1 MVLLSLRLCF
11 LVIFNLVSF
20 VKCDPLIPN
29 SFDSTTNPDVII
41 KNCTIGELCAST
53 INSTT
58 VHYYSVQYNFNAKT
72 AIRLTTT
79 MNYSIQQNAPIL
91 VVVRQTLGVVSW
103 TLPYAFPN
111 GMLYTSVARILCAYN
126 ELNRNRSHTS
136 TIYIEIST
144 SNSDL
149 IDYSIQLDNSTEY
162 SLETGVPRTVTISP
176 SMPIYYKFT
185 FPPRINNIFIEVS
198 SKDELCAV
206 VSVQSFDCPVYDVGE
221 IGFRQ
226 GHYQTMSKSAS
237 FNIYLNEFT
246 KRNEF
251 LIVFLVKPTDVDCLN
266 SKDSAMIQPAGIVDI
281 ERMKNATVILS
292 SPNYSTLLYVTIF
305 ITVGVLLLIYIF
317 SFLILYKYPDIYD
330 SLTSEDFPLLGA
342 PRERELNRCQ
352 SSEQPNQTSEG
363 EENVISTR
371 GNDYQCQPSSTRVL
385 SVSSRG
391 FVPVNQLAAK
401 DYEYLKQKFRVYPQT
416 MGTIAIFYSL
426 PVIQLVLQYQANIN
440 SIGNEDIC
448 YFNFLCTR
456 QFAMLT
462 AFNNVFSNIGY
473 CALGALFFVI
483 VYRRDNAYT
492 RFITKNPDI
501 SKEYGIPQYFGLF
514 YAMAIGLFMEGIMS
528 ACYHVCPSRQNFQFD
543 TSFMFIMAAL
553 NIIKIYQLR
562 HPDIN
567 PHSAGVFS
575 FLAGIILVTVVGV
588 YYDKQWFWIS
598 YAIVH
603 IITCLIFTA
612 KIYYMGRLK
621 ISLDF
626 PVNLCKLVRQH
637 GIFSRPRYLSR
648 MVILLIANLINIG
661 FALFGA
667 ITQPESFPNH
677 LLFVFLGNLAI
688 CLVYYIIMK
697 AIHWEA
703 FTPLTVVYLVLS
715 LCFWAVS
722 LYFFYDEVKS
732 YEVQP
737 AISRTYNQRCIV
749 LNTYDAHDIWHLL
762 SSFGLFLSF
771 LSILTIDD
779 GVRGKERKELAAF

>member
-20 VKCDPLIPN
+20 VKCDPVIPN

-246 KRNEF
+246 KRNEY

-292 SPNYSTLLYVTIF
+292 SPNYC
-305 ITVGVLLLIYIF
+305 
-317 SFLILYKYPDIYD
+317 
-330 SLTSEDFPLLGA
+330 
-342 PRERELNRCQ
+342 CQ

-385 SVSSRG
+385 SASSRG

>member
-1 MVLLSLRLCF
+1 MVLLSFRLYF
-11 LVIFNLVSF
+11 LITFNLVCF
-20 VKCDPLIPN
+20 VKCDQVISN

-58 VHYYSVQYNFNAKT
+58 VHYYSVQYNFNTKT

-79 MNYSIQQNAPIL
+79 MNYNIHQNAPIL

-144 SNSDL
+144 SNPDL

-162 SLETGVPRTVTISP
+162 SLETGVPRTVTVSP
-176 SMPIYYKFT
+176 SMPIYYKFI
-185 FPPRINNIFIEVS
+185 FPPQINNIFIEVS
-198 SKDELCAV
+198 SKDELCAA

-237 FNIYLNEFT
+237 FNIYSNEFT
-246 KRNEF
+246 KRSEF

-266 SKDSAMIQPAGIVDI
+266 SKESAMIQPAGIVDI

-292 SPNYSTLLYVTIF
+292 SPNYSTLLYITIF
-305 ITVGVLLLIYIF
+305 ITLGVLFCIYIF
-317 SFLILYKYPDIYD
+317 SFFILCKYPDIYD
-330 SLTSEDFPLLGA
+330 SLDSEDCPLIGV
-342 PRERELNRCQ
+342 PRDRELTNYQ
-352 SSEQPNQTSEG
+352 ISEQRNQTSEG

-371 GNDYQCQPSSTRVL
+371 GNDSQGRPPSSRVL

-391 FVPVNQLAAK
+391 FVPVNQLAEK
-401 DYEYLKQKFRVYPQT
+401 DYEYLKQKFRVYPKT

-426 PVIQLVLQYQANIN
+426 PVIQLVLQYQVNID

-473 CALGALFFVI
+473 CALGALFFII

-501 SKEYGIPQYFGLF
+501 SKELGIPQYFGLF
-514 YAMAIGLFMEGIMS
+514 YAMAIGLFMEGVMS

-543 TSFMFIMAAL
+543 TSFMFIMAVL

-697 AIHWEA
+697 VIHQEA
-703 FTPLTVVYLVLS
+703 FTPLAVAYLVSS
-715 LCFWAVS
+715 LCFWAAS
-722 LYFFYDEVKS
+722 LYFFSHEVKS

-779 GVRGKERKELAAF
+779 GVRTKERQELAAF